1 MEEVEYKEFPRIV
14 RSEYL
19 ERLRNLRHKKLI
31 KIITGIRRCGKSTVL
46 EMFRDELLSEGVK
59 KERIIFINFEDFEYR
74 ALRNS
79 DSLYSFIKE
88 RLTSEMNYIFLD
100 EIQRVENFPDVV
112 DSLYIK
118 KNVDSPARIPPF
130 FQVKLQRSSAV
141 VM

>member
-1 MEEVEYKEFPRIV
+1 M
-14 RSEYL
+14 
-19 ERLRNLRHKKLI
+19 
-31 KIITGIRRCGKSTVL
+31 

-118 KNVDSPARIPPF
+118 KMWTYTSPARIHPF